1 MDANQNDRRP
11 MANELQE
18 RETFAKMMWLGGIF
32 SFFGIQAVIWTI
44 AIALTQADPS
54 HAVAPGYADR
64 GSKWESTREQ
74 VAKSRALG
82 WRAELNTVVAVGG
95 GAGSTVEIRLV
106 DNAGQPIADAQ
117 VEVRAFHR
125 ARAAL
130 AQERAMTAAAPG
142 EYTASFD
149 LSPNGH
155 WQFEIKAT
163 RGTDVFVETVIA
175 VVGNSQLTK

>member
-11 MANELQE
+11 MANDLQE

-44 AIALTQADPS
+44 AIALTHADPS

-74 VAKSRALG
+74 VAASRALG
-82 WRAELNTVVAVGG
+82 WQAELTTVAAKG
-95 GAGSTVEIRLV
+95 GASGSIVEIRLV
-106 DNAGQPIADAQ
+106 DNAGQPITDAQ
-117 VEVRAFHR
+117 VDIRAFHR

-130 AQERAMTAAAPG
+130 AQERAMTATAPG
-142 EYTASFD
+142 IYTALFD

-163 RGTDVFVETVIA
+163 RGADVYFETVIA